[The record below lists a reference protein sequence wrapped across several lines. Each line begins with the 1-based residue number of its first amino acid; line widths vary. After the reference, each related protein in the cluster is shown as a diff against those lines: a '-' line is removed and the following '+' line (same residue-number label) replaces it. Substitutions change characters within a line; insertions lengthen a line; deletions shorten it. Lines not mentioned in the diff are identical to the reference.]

1 MLESFKKNG
10 DVLCENRSAGKKLAL
25 TFDDGPDPVY
35 TEQILDI
42 LAEYS
47 VKATFFMI
55 GKKYREISR
64 YRKACPSPKGT
75 RPRTT
80 PIHTAK

>member
-1 MLESFKKNG
+1 M
-10 DVLCENRSAGKKLAL
+10 

-55 GKKYREISR
+55 GKSIEKYPDIARRVVAEGARGRE
-64 YRKACPSPKGT
+64 PHLFT
-75 RPRTT
+75 
-80 PIHTAK
+80 TAK